1 MTLTV
6 GNKAVYPSH
15 GPCRINR
22 IVNKVIDGKPTNFY
36 HLLVLDDSAGELF
49 VPVDKARAIGL
60 RLLLKRSEIPK
71 LLLQLSKSTNT
82 ANTWKERAADNSRRF
97 NSGSALD
104 LAKVVGS
111 LTKLKDTKSL
121 TLSEARTLEKARKLL
136 VCEISEVMGET
147 KDQIEEQIDRALSA
161 RTSQTE
167 DIPTEE

>member
-22 IVNKVIDGKPTNFY
+22 IVSKVVDGKPTNFY
-36 HLLVLDDSAGELF
+36 HLLLLDDNAGELF
-49 VPVDKARAIGL
+49 VPVEKAHAIGV

-71 LLLQLSKSTNT
+71 LLLQLRKSTSG
-82 ANTWKERAADNSRRF
+82 ANNWKERAADNSKRF

-111 LTKLKDTKSL
+111 LTKLRDTKSL
-121 TLSEARTLEKARKLL
+121 TLSEARTLERARRLL
-136 VCEISEVMGET
+136 VCEICEVMGET
-147 KDQIEEQIDRALSA
+147 KGEVEEKIDKALYMGTPA
-161 RTSQTE
+161 ADANKE
-167 DIPTEE
+167 K

>member
-22 IVNKVIDGKPTNFY
+22 IVNRVIDGKSTNFY

>member
-22 IVNKVIDGKPTNFY
+22 IVNRVIDGKPTNFY

-49 VPVDKARAIGL
+49 VPVEKARAIGL

-71 LLLQLSKSTNT
+71 LLLQLSKSTST
-82 ANTWKERAADNSRRF
+82 ANTWKERAADNSKRF

-111 LTKLKDTKSL
+111 LTKLRDTKSL

-147 KDQIEEQIDRALSA
+147 KDQIEEQIDKALNA
-161 RTSQTE
+161 RTSQTK
-167 DIPTEE
+167 DIPKGK